1 MNGPYA
7 ELTAAVIG
15 LVILVAMFAWLA
27 LLPAIGFLWMVGW
40 LT

>member
-1 MNGPYA
+1 MNSSFA
-7 ELTAAVIG
+7 ELIAAVIG
-15 LVILVAMFAWLA
+15 LVIIVAMFAWFA